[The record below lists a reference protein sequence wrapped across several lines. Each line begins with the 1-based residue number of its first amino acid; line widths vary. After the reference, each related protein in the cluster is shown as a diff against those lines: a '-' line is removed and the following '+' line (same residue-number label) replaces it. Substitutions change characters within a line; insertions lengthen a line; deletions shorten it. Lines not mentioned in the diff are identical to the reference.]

1 MSEKPTLRIGYV
13 PEHYLAP
20 LHLSLRSPTYAS
32 LPYTLTL
39 TPFPSGTGHMIT
51 SLRSG
56 EIDLAIGLTEGW
68 VAGLAGKSAPPSPTQ
83 GGYKIVGHWVDTP
96 LRWAIVTGRDRD
108 SLNSVQDLEGGKVGV
123 SRLGSGSHV
132 MSFVL
137 AEREKW
143 AKGAKDQGQKGL
155 EPVILGPFGP
165 LKEGVAGTTPG
176 QTPDSGKAD
185 FFMWEHFTTKPSFH
199 GADAPLK
206 KIGEIFTPWPSWLI
220 VASTATF
227 PDPENDA
234 RLARLFEV
242 LDSGIRA
249 FESDNEG
256 VVRMLGTGEFGCNY
270 SAEDGGEWIRD
281 VRFTEATRGVSAQVL
296 GGVVDVLKTAGV
308 IEERVDREEAIK
320 LVTGIARS

>member
-20 LHLSLRSPTYAS
+20 LHLALRDPSYAS
-32 LPYTLTL
+32 LPYTLSPV
-39 TPFPSGTGHMIT
+39 PFPSGTGHMIT

-68 VAGLAGKSAPPSPTQ
+68 VAGLTGKTAPPESE

-96 LRWAIVTGRDRD
+96 LRWAIVTGRDRGG
-108 SLNSVQDLEGGKVGV
+108 LNGVTDLEGGRVGV

-137 AEREKW
+137 AEEQKW
-143 AKGAKDQGQKGL
+143 DKGGL
-155 EPVILGPFGP
+155 EPVILGPFGS
-165 LKEGVAGTTPG
+165 LKEGVTSTAPG
-176 QTPDSGKAD
+176 QTSQDGKAD

-199 GADAPLK
+199 SETSPLK

-220 VASTATF
+220 VASTSTF
-227 PDPENDA
+227 TNPESDS
-234 RLARLFEV
+234 RLADLFKL
-242 LDSGIRA
+242 LDNGIKT
-249 FESDNEG
+249 FQSDHEG
-256 VVRMLGTGEFGCNY
+256 VVRMLGTGEFGCHY
-270 SAEDGGEWIRD
+270 TPEDGTEWIRD

-296 GGVVDVLKTAGV
+296 GGVVDVLKSAGV
-308 IEERVDREEAIK
+308 IGEEVDKEGAIQR
-320 LVTGIARS
+320 VTGISR